1 VIIIL
6 LTLAIGLMLTLMML
20 PFGYMAPEW
29 ILLINIYWAI
39 ALPSNTKML
48 LVFVSGFLVD
58 IVLGHP
64 LGISSLSY
72 VIFIYI
78 ILSLYNSLRY
88 MTVPQQMIM
97 LFFLLMV
104 KQHFFIWTFY
114 MFGLD
119 INYQTLIIG
128 SFSTAALWPLIYFS
142 LRYARRKWVV
152 NEGI

>member
-1 VIIIL
+1 MLIIL
-6 LTLAIGLMLTLMML
+6 LTLVIGLMLTLMML
-20 PFGYMAPEW
+20 PLGYIAPEW

-48 LVFVSGFLVD
+48 LAFVSGFFVD
-58 IVLGHP
+58 IVLGQP

-97 LFFLLMV
+97 LFLLLIV
-104 KQHFFIWTFY
+104 KQHFYIWTFY
-114 MFGLD
+114 MFGLS
-119 INYQTLIIG
+119 IGYQTLII
-128 SFSTAALWPLIYFS
+128 STLTTAVLWPFIYFS
-142 LRYARRKWVV
+142 LRFARRKWVI
-152 NEGI
+152 NEG

>member
-1 VIIIL
+1 MLIIL
-6 LTLAIGLMLTLMML
+6 LTLVIGLMLTLMML
-20 PFGYMAPEW
+20 PLGYIAPEW

-48 LVFVSGFLVD
+48 LAFVSGFFVD
-58 IVLGHP
+58 IVLGQP

-72 VIFIYI
+72 VIFIYV

-97 LFFLLMV
+97 LFLLLVV
-104 KQHFFIWTFY
+104 KQHFYIWTFY

-119 INYQTLIIG
+119 IDYQTLII
-128 SFSTAALWPLIYFS
+128 STLTTAVLWPFIYFS
-142 LRYARRKWVV
+142 LRFARRKWIV
-152 NEGI
+152 NEG

>member
-1 VIIIL
+1 MLIIL
-6 LTLAIGLMLTLMML
+6 LTLFIGLMLSIMML
-20 PFGYMAPEW
+20 PLGYIAPEW

-48 LVFVSGFLVD
+48 LAFLSGLFVD
-58 IVLGHP
+58 IVLGQP

-72 VIFIYI
+72 VIFVYI

-97 LFFLLMV
+97 LLFLLLI

-114 MFGLD
+114 VFGLNID
-119 INYQTLIIG
+119 YQSLVISSLITG
-128 SFSTAALWPLIYFS
+128 ALWPIIYFS
-142 LRYARRKWVV
+142 LRFVRRKFQVDD
-152 NEGI
+152 I

>member
-1 VIIIL
+1 MLIIL
-6 LTLAIGLMLTLMML
+6 LTLVIGLMLTLMML
-20 PFGYMAPEW
+20 PLGYIAPEW

-48 LVFVSGFLVD
+48 LAFVSGFFVD
-58 IVLGHP
+58 IVLGQP

-88 MTVPQQMIM
+88 MTVPQQMIV
-97 LFFLLMV
+97 LFILLIV
-104 KQHFFIWTFY
+104 KQHFYIWTFY

-119 INYQTLIIG
+119 IDYQTLII
-128 SFSTAALWPLIYFS
+128 STLTTAVLWPFIYFS
-142 LRYARRKWVV
+142 LRFARRKWVV
-152 NEGI
+152 N